1 MLVTMPAEREF
12 RITARANVSYPDAR
26 RRLCADAAGLF
37 HRATHARTDSGSL
50 VALTATLAGVKVTK
64 EVEVTVELHPDERPP
79 LAPVLPATGVTI
91 RWHVVTG
98 SGLFPVLRAAIA
110 AYPLE
115 EGETQLDLHGIY
127 VPPGGPIGAVGDSLF
142 GHRIA
147 EESLQRFL
155 ADVAAELSTPS

>member
-1 MLVTMPAEREF
+1 MTPEREV
-12 RITARANVSYPDAR
+12 RITARAKISYPEAR
-26 RRLCADAAGLF
+26 RRLRADPTGLF

-91 RWHVVTG
+91 RWHVATG
-98 SGLFPVLRAAIA
+98 NGLFPALRAALA

-115 EGETQLDLHGIY
+115 KGETQIDLHATY
-127 VPPGGPIGAVGDSLF
+127 VPPGGPLGAVGDSLF

-155 ADVAAELSTPS
+155 ADVAAELSNPDAG